1 MFVQTHWCVERQRE
15 YVMHPGSSGV
25 DRRRFIK
32 TAAAVGLAGAFA
44 GCGGDGGGNGN
55 GNGNG
60 GGGATVA
67 AGPGGDFVFEP
78 EEVTISTGE
87 TVTWEFES
95 ANHNVECD
103 PEQSD
108 EAELPDGAEPFAS
121 YDGDDRF
128 ATIEEGE
135 TWEYTFETAG
145 TYTYV
150 CVPHVGSGMVGTVV
164 VE

>member
-1 MFVQTHWCVERQRE
+1 MQN
-15 YVMHPGSSGV
+15 GSSDV

-32 TAAAVGLAGAFA
+32 AAAAIGLAGAFA
-44 GCGGDGGGNGN
+44 GCGGDGGGNGNGNGGGNGN

-67 AGPGGDFVFEP
+67 AGPGGNFTYDP

-108 EAELPDGAEPFAS
+108 EATLPDGAEPFAS
-121 YDGDDRF
+121 YDGDNRF
-128 ATIEEGE
+128 DTVDEGE
-135 TWEYTFETAG
+135 TWEHTFDTAG

-150 CVPHVGSGMVGTVV
+150 CVPHVGSGMIGTVV